1 MGNQNNYITIDGN
14 TAASS
19 MAYLFSDVAIIYP
32 ITPASPMGELADS
45 YSANNKQ
52 NLFGDVVEVIE
63 MQSEAGAAGAIHG
76 ALSTG
81 ALTTTFT
88 ASQGLLLMLPNM
100 HKIAGEMLPTVFHI
114 AARSL
119 AAQSLSIFAD
129 HSDVMSARNTGFAM
143 LSSNNVQE
151 VQDLAIISHLCSVE
165 TKIPFLHFFDGFRTS
180 HCIKKIQTIDE
191 DVLKSMINHNA
202 IKEFKDNALRPE
214 KPLAKVG
221 AENPDV
227 YFQGRETVNKYYDIC
242 PEIVKQKMKLFE
254 KKTGREYN
262 LFEYVG
268 DKNAEKIIIAMGSA
282 NDTIHETVDY
292 LNSKGEKVGA
302 VKVRL
307 YRPFSVKDFINVIP
321 KSVKKIAVLDRT
333 KEPGSIGEPLYL
345 DVVAALKNKGIE
357 IIGGRYGL
365 SSKEFTP
372 SMVNAVFD
380 HLDDSCEHDF
390 TVGINDD
397 VTNRSLKIKKNI
409 VTENPDTVRCKFWGY
424 GSDGTVSANKNSIK
438 IIGENTDKFVQ
449 AYFAYDSHKSGGV
462 TISHLRFSD
471 EKIRSEYFITEADFI
486 ALHKQSYI
494 GRYDILEGIK
504 QGGIFLLNCTW
515 NKEEAF
521 SHLTKQMQDI
531 IIKNNVKFY
540 VINANKIA
548 QDAGLKN
555 KISTIMQAAFFKLT
569 NIIPEKNA
577 INLMKKAVEKQFSKK
592 GKDIVE
598 KNFNAIDNT
607 LNSLEKVKITG
618 KSNEHAKEQELIP
631 DKMTGFAKD
640 IIAPIMRLKGDEI
653 PVSKMPLDGA
663 IPTGTS
669 KLEKRGIAN
678 NVPKWIPEKC
688 TQCGMCSIVCPHAT
702 IRIKQ
707 IKKEDLKNAPSTFKT
722 IPSNANKELMFRVQV
737 YAEDCAGAE
746 VCSNCIN
753 RCPVGAIEVQTIE
766 EAKKNNEVENQK
778 FFDSLS
784 DNAEGVKEGTLK
796 WTQLRTNYFEFPGA
810 CAGCG
815 ETPYVKLLT
824 QLFGENMIIANATG
838 CSSIWGGTFPI
849 IPYTKDKNGKGP
861 AWANSLFEDNAEYGF
876 GFRLAIDVNR
886 KHLKNLIEKLLKTGT
901 THELTDLLKKLIAV
915 WDCSYEEQKQI
926 VSKIIDELP
935 HALEKVYGESKPLL
949 EEINNLKDY
958 LTDKSVWIVGGDGWA
973 YDIGYGGLDHVLAS
987 GKNINVLVL
996 DTEVYSNTGGQ
1007 CSKAT
1012 PLGATAKFAVSGK
1025 KVPKKDLGKMMTS
1038 YGYVYVA
1045 SVSLG
1050 ANMQHVINA
1059 MREAE
1064 SYNGP
1069 SIIIAY
1075 SPCIAHGINMS
1086 LSSKEEKL
1094 AVDAGYWPL
1103 YRFDPRLKD
1112 KGKNALQ
1119 LDMPAPKVPFKDY
1132 INNEIRYKSL
1142 EIQFPA
1148 IAKKLFALAEKAAK
1162 DKYNS
1167 YKKMSE

>member
-1 MGNQNNYITIDGN
+1 MNKSNSITIDGN

-19 MAYLFSDVAIIYP
+19 MAYLFSEVAIIYP

-52 NLFGDVVEVIE
+52 NLFGDVVEVVE

-76 ALSTG
+76 ALSAG
-81 ALTTTFT
+81 ALATTFT

-100 HKIAGEMLPTVFHI
+100 HKIAGEMLPAVFHI

-129 HSDVMSARNTGFAM
+129 HSDVMSARNTGFAF
-143 LSSNNVQE
+143 LSSCNVQE
-151 VQDLAIISHLCSVE
+151 VQDLAVIAHLCSVE

-180 HCIKKIQTIDE
+180 HCIKKIQAINNE
-191 DVLKSMINHNA
+191 VLSSMINHKA
-202 IKEFKDNALRPE
+202 IKDFKDTALRPE
-214 KPLAKVG
+214 KPFAKVG

-227 YFQGRETVNKYYDIC
+227 YFQGRETVNSYYDKC
-242 PEIVKQKMKLFE
+242 PEIVKQKMKLFAE
-254 KKTGREYN
+254 KTGRQYN
-262 LFEYVG
+262 LFDYVG
-268 DKNAEKIIIAMGSA
+268 DENAEKIIIAMGSA
-282 NDTIHETVDY
+282 NDTIHETVNY
-292 LNSKGEKVGA
+292 LNKKGEKVGA
-302 VKVRL
+302 VKIRL
-307 YRPFSVKDFINVIP
+307 YRPFSVKDFINIIP

-333 KEPGSIGEPLYL
+333 KEPGSVGEPLYL
-345 DVVAALKNKGIE
+345 DIVAALKDKHIK

-372 SMVNAVFD
+372 SMVKAVFN
-380 HLDDSCEHDF
+380 HLNGSCEHNF

-397 VTNRSLKIKKNI
+397 VTNLSLDVKEKI
-409 VTENPDTVRCKFWGY
+409 VTENPNTIRCKFWAY

-438 IIGENTDKFVQ
+438 IIGENTDKHVQ
-449 AYFAYDSHKSGGV
+449 AYFSYDSHKSGGV

-471 EKIRSEYFITEADFI
+471 NEIRSEYFITEADFV

-504 QGGIFLLNCTW
+504 KQGIFLLNCSW

-521 SHLTKQMQDI
+521 SHLTKKMQDI
-531 IIKNNVKFY
+531 IIDKKVNFY
-540 VINANKIA
+540 VIDANKIS
-548 QDAGLKN
+548 QEVGLKN

-569 NIIPEKNA
+569 NIIPEEKS
-577 INLMKKAVEKQFSKK
+577 IELMKKAVEKQFSKK
-592 GKDIVE
+592 GKEIVE
-598 KNFNAIDNT
+598 KNFNAIDNA
-607 LNSLEKVKITG
+607 LKFLQEISVKET
-618 KSNEHAKEQELIP
+618 NEFAKEQILIP

-669 KLEKRGIAN
+669 KLEKRGIATH
-678 NVPKWIPEKC
+678 VPKWIPEKC

-707 IKKEDLKNAPSTFKT
+707 IKKEDLKNAPSSFKT
-722 IPSNANKELMFRVQV
+722 IQSNADKELQFRVQV

-753 RCPVGAIEVQTIE
+753 RCPMGALTTQTIE
-766 EAKKNNEVENQK
+766 EARRSGEVENQK
-778 FFDSLS
+778 FFDSLP
-784 DNAEGVKEGTLK
+784 DITDGVKEGTLK
-796 WTQLRTNYFEFPGA
+796 WSQLKTNYFEFPGA

-815 ETPYVKLLT
+815 ETPYIKLLT

-838 CSSIWGGTFPI
+838 CSSIWGGTFPL
-849 IPYTKDKNGKGP
+849 IPYTKDKNGRGP

-876 GFRLAIDVNR
+876 GFRLAIDSNR
-886 KHLKNLIEKLLKTGT
+886 KHLKSLIEKLLQTGT
-901 THELTDLLKKLIAV
+901 THELADELKQLLEK
-915 WDCSYEEQKQI
+915 WGSSYEEQKEI
-926 VSKIIDELP
+926 VFRINKELP
-935 HALEKVYGESKPLL
+935 NALEKVYGESKLVL

-987 GKNINVLVL
+987 GKNVNVLVL

-1038 YGYVYVA
+1038 YGYIYVA

-1075 SPCIAHGINMS
+1075 CPCIEHGIDMS

-1094 AVDAGYWPL
+1094 AVDSGYWPL
-1103 YRFDPRLKD
+1103 YRFDPRLKE

-1142 EIQFPA
+1142 QIQFPA
-1148 IAKKLFALAEKAAK
+1148 IADKLFKLAEKAAK
-1162 DKYNS
+1162 EKYDS
-1167 YKKMSE
+1167 YVKMSD

>member
-1 MGNQNNYITIDGN
+1 MNKNNYITIDGN

-19 MAYLFSDVAIIYP
+19 MAYLFSEVAIIYP

-52 NLFGDVVEVIE
+52 NLFGDVVEVVE
-63 MQSEAGAAGAIHG
+63 MQSEVGAAGAIHG
-76 ALSTG
+76 ALSAG
-81 ALTTTFT
+81 ALATTFT

-100 HKIAGEMLPTVFHI
+100 HKIAGEMLPAVFHI

-129 HSDVMSARNTGFAM
+129 HSDVMSARNTGFAF
-143 LSSNNVQE
+143 LNSCNVQE
-151 VQDLAIISHLCSVE
+151 VQDLAVIAHLCTIESS
-165 TKIPFLHFFDGFRTS
+165 IPFLHFFDGFRTS
-180 HCIKKIQTIDE
+180 HCIKKIQTIDKNI
-191 DVLKSMINHNA
+191 LSSMINHKA
-202 IKEFKDNALRPE
+202 IKDFKDNALRPE
-214 KPLAKVG
+214 KPFAKVG

-227 YFQGRETVNKYYDIC
+227 YFQGRETVNSYYDKC
-242 PEIVKQKMKLFE
+242 PEIVKEKMKLFAE
-254 KKTGREYN
+254 KTGRQYN
-262 LFEYVG
+262 LFDYVG
-268 DKNAEKIIIAMGSA
+268 DENAEKIIIAMGSA
-282 NDTIHETVDY
+282 NDTIHETVEY
-292 LNSKGEKVGA
+292 LNNNGEKVGA
-302 VKVRL
+302 VKIRL
-307 YRPFSVKDFINVIP
+307 YRPFSVKDFINIIP

-333 KEPGSIGEPLYL
+333 KEPGSVGEPLYL
-345 DVVAALKNKGIE
+345 DTVAALKDKHIK

-372 SMVNAVFD
+372 SMVKAVFN
-380 HLDDSCEHDF
+380 HLDGSCEHNF

-397 VTNRSLKIKKNI
+397 VTNLSLDVKEKI
-409 VTENPDTVRCKFWGY
+409 VTENPNTIRCKFWAY

-438 IIGENTDKFVQ
+438 IIGENTDKHVQ
-449 AYFAYDSHKSGGV
+449 AYFSYDSHKSGGV

-471 EKIRSEYFITEADFI
+471 NEIRSEYFITEADFV

-504 QGGIFLLNCTW
+504 EKGIFLLNCSW
-515 NKEEAF
+515 DKKEAF

-531 IIKNNVKFY
+531 IIDKNVKFY

-548 QDAGLKN
+548 QEIGLKN

-569 NIIPEKNA
+569 NIIPEEKS
-577 INLMKKAVEKQFSKK
+577 IELMKKAVEKQFSKK
-592 GKDIVE
+592 GKEIVE
-598 KNFNAIDNT
+598 KNFNAIDNA
-607 LNSLEKVKITG
+607 LKFLQEVNVKKT
-618 KSNEHAKEQELIP
+618 NEFAKEQVLIP
-631 DKMTGFAKD
+631 DKMKGFAKD

-663 IPTGTS
+663 IPTGTT

-678 NVPKWIPEKC
+678 YVPKWIPEKC
-688 TQCGMCSIVCPHAT
+688 TQCGICSMVCPHAT

-707 IKKEDLKNAPSTFKT
+707 IRKQDLKNAPSSFKT
-722 IPSNANKELMFRVQV
+722 IQSNADKELQFRVQV

-753 RCPVGAIEVQTIE
+753 RCPVGALTTQTIE
-766 EAKKNNEVENQK
+766 EARKNGEVENQK
-778 FFDSLS
+778 FFDSLPNIT
-784 DNAEGVKEGTLK
+784 DGVKQGTIKWSQLK
-796 WTQLRTNYFEFPGA
+796 TNYFEFPGA

-815 ETPYVKLLT
+815 ETPYIKLLT

-838 CSSIWGGTFPI
+838 CSSIWGGTFPL
-849 IPYTKDKNGKGP
+849 IPYTKDKNGRGP

-876 GFRLAIDVNR
+876 GFRLAIDSNR
-886 KHLKNLIEKLLKTGT
+886 KHLKSLIEKLLQTGT
-901 THELTDLLKKLIAV
+901 THELTGSLKQLLEK
-915 WDCSYEEQKQI
+915 WSSSYEEQKEI
-926 VSKIIDELP
+926 VFEINKELP
-935 HALEKVYGESKPLL
+935 NSLEKVYGESKPVI

-958 LTDKSVWIVGGDGWA
+958 LIDKSVWIVGGDGWA

-987 GKNINVLVL
+987 GKNVNVLVL

-1038 YGYVYVA
+1038 YGYIYVA

-1059 MREAE
+1059 IREAE

-1075 SPCIAHGINMS
+1075 CPCIAHGINMS

-1094 AVDAGYWPL
+1094 AVDSGYWPL
-1103 YRFDPRLKD
+1103 YRFDPRLKE
-1112 KGKNALQ
+1112 KGKNPLQ

-1148 IAKKLFALAEKAAK
+1148 IADKLFKLAEKAAK
-1162 DKYNS
+1162 EKYDS
-1167 YKKMSE
+1167 YVKLSK